1 MRNKIVLFVLTLVLA
16 LGNVPT
22 ARVEAQAFP
31 GVPGYSVGGLVS
43 GVTTATGSPVLIK
56 YIGAGGGTVEVD
68 AATGDIYLKTGV
80 VPGTADTTTECPI
93 SGANG
98 GIIDVSDTL
107 CNTLGEVVDAINASP
122 NWRAVIQDGLRSDS
136 SNTLLNTQAETSA
149 SVAKGVALKID
160 GVAVDYNTIALI
172 PVRDDI
178 TWFLQNSA
186 PDNSGTVTRPGAG
199 VNRNSFN
206 DSSAVFLYALANVT
220 GTGAM
225 VSGFNVY
232 SVLGDYKV
240 PVQSASGPSTAAGL
254 ISLSTETVT
263 TLLTGTPAATTVDK
277 AFDFSHFGVGGRRGE
292 KVVVRVADAALTAS
306 TLQAVGAFSKR
317 NP

>member
-1 MRNKIVLFVLTLVLA
+1 MRNKIVLFALTLVLA
-16 LGNVPT
+16 FGNMPTVP
-22 ARVEAQAFP
+22 AQAQAFP
-31 GVPGYSVGGLVS
+31 GSGYAVGGLVS
-43 GVTTATGSPVLIK
+43 GVTTATGSPILIK

-68 AATGDIYLKTGV
+68 AATGDITLKTGPV
-80 VPGTADTTTECPI
+80 GGSAADTTTECPI

-98 GIIDVSDTL
+98 GVIDVSDAA

-122 NWRAVIQDGLRSDS
+122 NWRAAIQDGLRSDS
-136 SNTLLNTQAETSA
+136 SNTLLNTLAETNA
-149 SVAKGVALKID
+149 AVAKGVALKID

-178 TWFLQNSA
+178 NWFLQNSA
-186 PDNSGTVTRPGAG
+186 PDNSGTATRPGAG
-199 VNRNSFN
+199 VNKNPFN
-206 DSSAVFLYALANVT
+206 DSATSFLYALTNVT
-220 GTGAM
+220 GTGALAA
-225 VSGFNVY
+225 GFNVY
-232 SVLGDYKV
+232 SVAGSYVV
-240 PVQSASGPSTAAGL
+240 PTQSASGPSTAAGI

-306 TLQAVGAFSKR
+306 TLQAVGSYSKR
-317 NP
+317 N